1 MPEYGSTVLLL
12 FILCSC
18 VYKKHVRDWWWFR
31 FGAISFVVGV
41 ALAALSQIA
50 PVVFAPGNSLFTSS
64 NPAFVLVGLLGNL
77 AIIGALAGMV
87 MACIKDAEEE
97 TEHLRCLKCG
107 YILKGLSE
115 PRCPECGKQI

>member
-31 FGAISFVVGV
+31 FGVISFVVHLATQEFTTFARSGGIYLSSRIV
-41 ALAALSQIA
+41 SNLVILLSTLSILAA
-50 PVVFAPGNSLFTSS
+50 
-64 NPAFVLVGLLGNL
+64 LVGLL
-77 AIIGALAGMV
+77 V
-87 MACIKDAEEE
+87 ACLKHAQADSEY
-97 TEHLRCLKCG
+97 LRCLKCG

>member
-1 MPEYGSTVLLL
+1 MPEYSSTVLLL
-12 FILCSC
+12 FILFSC

-31 FGAISFVVGV
+31 FGVISFLVSLASQGLTLFGRNSGLFVGSNMVSYFNPITLLLSLSTV
-41 ALAALSQIA
+41 A
-50 PVVFAPGNSLFTSS
+50 SLG
-64 NPAFVLVGLLGNL
+64 GL
-77 AIIGALAGMV
+77 V
-87 MACIKDAEEE
+87 MACIKHVEED